1 MVYMDECIRDAM
13 NKSHLTLPMPRD
25 PDKNQEACERFVRT
39 FNPVMGTAYRVIS
52 RLNLVSH
59 QNVTLR
65 FFAGSQELVHLE
77 RVHRE
82 GAHGALHEEVREQ
95 GREDT

>member
-25 PDKNQEACERFVRT
+25 PDNKESCERFVRT
-39 FNPVMGTAYRVIS
+39 FNPVMGNAYRVSS
-52 RLNLVSH
+52 RLTLEFY
-59 QNVTLR
+59 QNVIIALSIS
-65 FFAGSQELVHLE
+65 GSQELVRLE
-77 RVHRE
+77 GVHRQ